1 MIRLDK
7 IQSKEQKETSNW
19 LDKLILLMN
28 TDIKLGNTAMNDQVR
43 NAFYMELQV
52 LLNAGIDIRTALELI
67 VEEQKKQNTKS
78 LVNELKQQVIS
89 GKSLSMSMQHSKEF
103 TAYEYYS
110 IQIGE
115 ETGKLNTVLKE
126 LSTYYKA
133 KIKLR
138 RQLVSAL
145 TYPAVVLTTS
155 FGAIFFMLNFIV
167 PMFSDIF
174 KRFGND
180 LPWITQKIVNMSNML
195 RGNLWFVLSFLL
207 VSIVFIYTQRKK
219 NWYRKYSSKFV
230 LRLPIFGKLIQKI
243 YLARFANSMSLLISA
258 RIPILRAIQLVNQ
271 MINFYP
277 IEISL
282 KKIEE
287 DVMQGAPL
295 HKSMQDFSVYPAK
308 MISLIKVGEEV
319 NKLDEFFAQISEQY
333 TQEVEHQSSVISSL
347 LEPIILLVLGTI
359 VGVILIS
366 MYLPLFQMSSVF

>member
-1 MIRLDK
+1 MISIDK
-7 IQSKEQKETSNW
+7 IQNKEEKESNNW

-28 TDIKLGNTAMNDQVR
+28 KDMKLGSTVMNDQVR
-43 NAFYMELQV
+43 QAFYVELQV

-67 VEEQKKQNTKS
+67 EEEQKKQNTKK
-78 LVNELKQQVIS
+78 LIDELKQQVIS
-89 GKSLSMSMQHSKEF
+89 GKSLSIAMQHSKEF
-103 TAYEYYS
+103 TAYEYFS
-110 IQIGE
+110 VQIGE

-126 LSTYYKA
+126 LAIYYKS

-138 RQLVSAL
+138 RQLISAL

-155 FGAIFFMLNFIV
+155 IGAIFFMLNFIV

-174 KRFGND
+174 KRFGNN
-180 LPWITQKIVNMSNML
+180 LPWITQKIVNLSNIL
-195 RGNLWFVLSFLL
+195 RGNAWWILSFL
-207 VSIVFIYTQRKK
+207 VVAIVFTYMQRKQ
-219 NWYRKYSSKFV
+219 NWFREYSSKIV
-230 LRLPIFGKLIQKI
+230 LKLPIVGMLIQKI
-243 YLARFANSMSLLISA
+243 YLARFANALALLISA
-258 RIPILRAIQLVNQ
+258 RIPILRAIQLVKQ

-277 IEISL
+277 IEVSL

-287 DVMQGAPL
+287 DVLQGNPLNKAMQC
-295 HKSMQDFSVYPAK
+295 FSVYPAK

-347 LEPIILLVLGTI
+347 LEPIILLVLGAI

>member
-7 IQSKEQKETSNW
+7 IHNKKEKETSSW
-19 LDKLILLMN
+19 LDRIILLMN
-28 TDIKLGNTAMNDQVR
+28 RDIKLRNMAMNDQVR
-43 NAFYMELQV
+43 NAFYLELQV

-67 VEEQKKQNTKS
+67 EEEQKRQITKS

-180 LPWITQKIVNMSNML
+180 LPWITQKIVNISNIL

-366 MYLPLFQMSSVF
+366 MYLPLFQMSSFF

>member
-1 MIRLDK
+1 MIP
-7 IQSKEQKETSNW
+7 I
-19 LDKLILLMN
+19 DKLKGKGESTSLNWIDSLLLVMN
-28 TDIKLGNTAMNDQVR
+28 KDIKFGSSVMNDQVR
-43 NAFYMELQV
+43 HAFYLELQV

-67 VEEQKKQNTKS
+67 AEEQKKQTTKS
-78 LVNELKQQVIS
+78 LVDDLKQQVIS
-89 GKSLSMSMQHSKEF
+89 GKSLSMAMQHSNEF
-103 TAYEYYS
+103 TAYEFYS
-110 IQIGE
+110 VQIGE
-115 ETGKLNTVLKE
+115 ETGKLNIVLKE
-126 LSTYYKA
+126 LSNYFKA

-138 RQLVSAL
+138 RQLISAL

-174 KRFGND
+174 KRFGNN
-180 LPWITQKIVNMSNML
+180 LPWITQKIVNLSNAL
-195 RGNLWFVLSFLL
+195 RENSWWIFLL
-207 VSIVFIYTQRKK
+207 LLATFVFVYSQRKQP
-219 NWYRKYSSKFV
+219 WYREYSSKIV
-230 LRLPIFGKLIQKI
+230 IRLPIVGKLIQKI
-243 YLARFANSMSLLISA
+243 YLARFTNSLALLISA

-277 IEISL
+277 IESSL
-282 KKIEE
+282 AKIEHE
-287 DVMQGAPL
+287 VLQGTPLNKAMQ
-295 HKSMQDFSVYPAK
+295 SFSVYPAK

-347 LEPIILLVLGTI
+347 LEPIILLVLGAI

>member
-1 MIRLDK
+1 MISLDK
-7 IQSKEQKETSNW
+7 IQNKEEKETNNW

-28 TDIKLGNTAMNDQVR
+28 KDMKLGSTVMNDQVR
-43 NAFYMELQV
+43 QAFYVELQV

-67 VEEQKKQNTKS
+67 EEEQKKQNTKK
-78 LVNELKQQVIS
+78 LIDELKQQVIS
-89 GKSLSMSMQHSKEF
+89 GKSLSMAMQHSKEF
-103 TAYEYYS
+103 TAYEYFCV
-110 IQIGE
+110 QIGE

-126 LSTYYKA
+126 LAIYYKS

-138 RQLVSAL
+138 RQLISAL

-155 FGAIFFMLNFIV
+155 IGAIFFMLNFIV

-174 KRFGND
+174 KRFGNN
-180 LPWITQKIVNMSNML
+180 LPWITQKIVNLSNTL
-195 RGNLWFVLSFLL
+195 RGNVWWILLFL
-207 VSIVFIYTQRKK
+207 VVAIVFTYTQRKQ
-219 NWYRKYSSKFV
+219 NWLREYSSKIV
-230 LRLPIFGKLIQKI
+230 LKLPIVGMLIQKI
-243 YLARFANSMSLLISA
+243 YLARFANALALLISA

-271 MINFYP
+271 IINFYP
-277 IEISL
+277 IEVSL

-287 DVMQGAPL
+287 EVLQGNPLNKAMQG
-295 HKSMQDFSVYPAK
+295 FSVYPAK

-347 LEPIILLVLGTI
+347 LEPIILLVLGAI